1 MRKQNEIMIIVGN
14 KTYSESEASARIE
27 NLEEENEELK
37 VKVLGLY
44 KRLDMMEMEFRQMEK
59 KHEVHIDAYRQEL
72 YKRDI
77 EITKLKTIWN
87 GE

>member
-1 MRKQNEIMIIVGN
+1 MIIVGN
-14 KTYSESEASARIE
+14 KTYSESEASARIK

-37 VKVLGLY
+37 IKVLGLY
-44 KRLDMMEMEFRQMEK
+44 KRLDMMEMELRQMEK
-59 KHEVHIDAYRQEL
+59 KHEVHIDTYRQEL

>member
-1 MRKQNEIMIIVGN
+1 MIIVGN
-14 KTYSESEASARIE
+14 KIYSESEASARIE
-27 NLEEENEELK
+27 NLEEENEKLKLK
-37 VKVLGLY
+37 VLSLY

-59 KHEVHIDAYRQEL
+59 KHEANIDTYRREL

>member
-1 MRKQNEIMIIVGN
+1 
-14 KTYSESEASARIE
+14 
-27 NLEEENEELK
+27 
-37 VKVLGLY
+37 
-44 KRLDMMEMEFRQMEK
+44 MEK